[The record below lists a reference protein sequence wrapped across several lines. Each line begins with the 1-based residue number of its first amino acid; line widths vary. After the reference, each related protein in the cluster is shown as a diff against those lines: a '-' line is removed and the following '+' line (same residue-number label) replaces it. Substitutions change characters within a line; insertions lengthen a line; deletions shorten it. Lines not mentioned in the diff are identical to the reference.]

1 MSLTPSG
8 LVLLDGRG
16 NGNGHPSASL
26 RREQMLQFQLAQGKA
41 RENHYLTL
49 IAYLVITGGG
59 KAVVP
64 AQALGLQYDIAFSK
78 EPETNAMVYTASLH
92 LEPAVD
98 AHPPEP
104 PPVLPSEESS

>member
-1 MSLTPSG
+1 VSLTPGG
-8 LVLLDGRG
+8 LVLLDGKG

-26 RREQMLQFQLAQGKA
+26 RREQMLQFQLAQGSA

-64 AQALGLQYDIAFSK
+64 AQALGLQYDIAFTK
-78 EPETNAMVYTASLH
+78 DKETNATTYTASLH
-92 LEPAVD
+92 VEPAV
-98 AHPPEP
+98 EP